1 MTERLD
7 DILSRYGQEI
17 EILREGDEPR
27 KAKAFFQA
35 ITDQGKASPYGVTS
49 LGTVDDRLWKC
60 ITRTEL
66 ADGDL
71 VSCRGRLFRVRNC
84 AAVYLGRELSH
95 WWGIL
100 AQEREAAV

>member
-17 EILREGDEPR
+17 EILRKGDEPR

-35 ITDQGKASPYGVTS
+35 VTDKGKASPYDVTS

-60 ITRTEL
+60 ITRTGL

-71 VSCRGRLFRVRNC
+71 VSCRGVVYRVRTC

-95 WWGIL
+95 WRGIL

>member
-1 MTERLD
+1 VTERLD
-7 DILSRYGQEI
+7 GILARYGQDI

-27 KAKAFFQA
+27 KAKAFIQA
-35 ITDQGKASPYGVTS
+35 VTDQGKASPYDVTS
-49 LGTVDDRLWKC
+49 LGTVDDRLWRC
-60 ITRTEL
+60 ITRVEL

-71 VSCRGRLFRVRNC
+71 VSCRDRLYRVQTS